1 MLKEVKSQIK
11 VSVDLEILWKSLTK
25 DLHIVV
31 PKILP
36 DKVKDVQVLQGD
48 GGLGT
53 ILLFNFTSGK
63 IELPEGAMNY
73 QKEKIVEFD
82 ETRHRIGLE
91 VTKGGHRDHG
101 FSFYKTTF
109 QLTAATGEEQRE
121 TVVDVTVTYEFE
133 MEIED
138 SQVSS
143 MTIAHT
149 LGFLKSMETYLLS
162 VMLQAN

>member
-63 IELPEGAMNY
+63 SL
-73 QKEKIVEFD
+73 KEKIVEFD

>member
-53 ILLFNFTSGK
+53 ILLFNFTS
-63 IELPEGAMNY
+63 EGAMNY

-91 VTKGGHRDHG
+91 VTKG
-101 FSFYKTTF
+101 
-109 QLTAATGEEQRE
+109 EQRE

>member
-1 MLKEVKSQIK
+1 MLKEVKSQIQ

-53 ILLFNFTSGK
+53 ILLFNFTS
-63 IELPEGAMNY
+63 EGVMNY

-91 VTKGGHRDHG
+91 VTKG
-101 FSFYKTTF
+101 
-109 QLTAATGEEQRE
+109 EQRE

>member
-1 MLKEVKSQIK
+1 MLKEVKSQIQ

-53 ILLFNFTSGK
+53 ILLFNFTSA
-63 IELPEGAMNY
+63 EGVMNY

>member
-1 MLKEVKSQIK
+1 MLKEVKSQIQ

-53 ILLFNFTSGK
+53 ILLFNFTSV
-63 IELPEGAMNY
+63 NY

>member
-53 ILLFNFTSGK
+53 ILLFNFTSV
-63 IELPEGAMNY
+63 NY